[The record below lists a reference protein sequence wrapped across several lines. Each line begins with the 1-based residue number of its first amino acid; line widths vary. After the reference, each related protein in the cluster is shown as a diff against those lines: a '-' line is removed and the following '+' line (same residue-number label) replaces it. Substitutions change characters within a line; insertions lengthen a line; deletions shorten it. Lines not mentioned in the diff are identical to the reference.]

1 LTQRRSSLNAQVEGR
16 TWVIEDDEEHFA
28 PDVLVRRVVHEGT
41 KEVTCLREGC
51 DYARVAEICRD
62 DDDLLNQLLRERE
75 K

>member
-1 LTQRRSSLNAQVEGR
+1 LTQGCSPLNAQVESR
-16 TWVIEDDEEHFA
+16 ARVIEDDEEHFA
-28 PDVLVRRVVHEGT
+28 PDVLVRLVVYEGT
-41 KEVTCLREGC
+41 KEVTCLRERC